1 MERGNHWSG
10 RDHRHGDGTAL
21 VATGLS
27 TSQRMIMNTESR
39 LWERGPKHKLIRF
52 EINQLELG

>member
-1 MERGNHWSG
+1 VERGNCWSG

-21 VATGLS
+21 VDLS
-27 TSQRMIMNTESR
+27 TSQGKIMNTESR
-39 LWERGPKHKLIRF
+39 LRERGPKHTLIRF